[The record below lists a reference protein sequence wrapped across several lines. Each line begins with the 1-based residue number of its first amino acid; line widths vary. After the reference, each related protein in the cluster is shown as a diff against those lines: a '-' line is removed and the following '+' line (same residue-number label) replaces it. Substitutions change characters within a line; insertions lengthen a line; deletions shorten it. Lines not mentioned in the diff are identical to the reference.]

1 MTSSHI
7 KQELV
12 RDTTDPEIEIKAK
25 RAAKKPV
32 IAHGLWSIEEHE
44 RFLVGIQL
52 YPEGPWKAVAD
63 IIQTRNAK
71 QAQTHM
77 QKCKE
82 KILRHRR
89 RRDEVLRG
97 VMEDTG
103 DDAIR
108 MAAVAAAAEP
118 VQLRRSKHA
127 DNLRLASVEPI
138 PLDLS
143 TPAAAVLS
151 STLPADGHKI
161 SYTEALDYFWT
172 LVSAKDDGGDRFIA
186 CP

>member
-1 MTSSHI
+1 MSYRSVSSTSSESDSTDDQFNTSTK
-7 KQELV
+7 KQG
-12 RDTTDPEIEIKAK
+12 
-25 RAAKKPV
+25 
-32 IAHGLWSIEEHE
+32 IAHGLWSVEEHE
-44 RFLVGIQL
+44 RFLVGVQL

-89 RRDEVLRG
+89 RRDEALRV
-97 VMEDTG
+97 VMEDSR

-108 MAAVAAAAEP
+108 MAAVAAASAP
-118 VQLRRSKHA
+118 MPLRRSKHA
-127 DNLRLASVEPI
+127 DNLRLQVVEPI

-151 STLPADGHKI
+151 STQSLDNKV
-161 SYTEALDYFWT
+161 TWNEALDYFWM
-172 LVSAKDDGGDRFIA
+172 LVSAPDEGDDRIVA
-186 CP
+186 IRY